1 MQFLNKAAGTL
12 LNKLL
17 GDYISNI
24 DSGNV
29 SFSLSGE
36 LTLHNLQLKSS
47 ALDKLGLP
55 IKVKAG
61 SISRLHLEVPWRDS
75 RPAIVNIEGLY
86 ILACPSTRSSE
97 DVRHLNLYCAQ
108 KELNTFYAPLFG
120 VSGSYHSA
128 ISNLRVFLC
137 NQRN

>member
-1 MQFLNKAAGTL
+1 MQFLNKAAGSL
-12 LNKLL
+12 LNRLL
-17 GDYISNI
+17 GDYVSNI

-61 SISRLHLEVPWRDS
+61 SISKLHLQIPWRDS
-75 RPAIVNIEGLY
+75 KPAIVNIEGLY
-86 ILACPSTRSSE
+86 VLAAPSTRSSE
-97 DVRHLNLYCAQ
+97 DVRHLSLWFARTVLKTDEHCM
-108 KELNTFYAPLFG
+108 
-120 VSGSYHSA
+120 
-128 ISNLRVFLC
+128 
-137 NQRN
+137 